1 MSVAEANP
9 QGSEALPSVREL
21 RLGVAREESAFEP
34 VTGATL
40 HVNQGDL
47 LGVVG
52 ESGSGK
58 SLTLRA
64 IAGLLPPAILIRSG
78 EVRVAGIDVPNA
90 KGSELRRLHGEA
102 VGMIFQEPMSAL
114 NPTMRIGEQI
124 AEAARAHKDL
134 SKKASKKRAIEL
146 LEQMGFTE
154 AETRYRLYPHELSGG
169 MRQRVMIVIA
179 LAGEPELLLC
189 DEPTTALDATVT
201 MRVLDLLVG
210 LAKDLNIAI
219 VFVTHD
225 LGVAARIC
233 DRIVVM
239 YAGRMVEE
247 GPALGGA
254 AAAAPPLHAGAA
266 AGGAD
271 PRSEIADLRAIPGSP
286 PAPDETLNG
295 CPFAPRC
302 EFAEPQCLEPVEL
315 VAIGRERMSACRRQE
330 LLGEMAVGADDRA
343 APSLP
348 ARRPRST
355 APASSRSGICGS
367 ASAAAATS
375 S

>member
-1 MSVAEANP
+1 MSGIDPSAGETRTQEQRIAAVAEAAP
-9 QGSEALPSVREL
+9 ADALLSVREL
-21 RLGVAREESAFEP
+21 KLSIGAEEGAFEP

-40 HVNQGDL
+40 HVNKGEL

-64 IAGLLPPAILIRSG
+64 IAGLLPPAIKYRSG
-78 EVRVAGIDVPNA
+78 EVRVAGIDVPHA
-90 KGSELRRLHGEA
+90 EGADLRRLHGEA

-124 AEAARAHKDL
+124 AEAARAHSDL
-134 SKKASKKRAIEL
+134 SKKESKQKAIEL
-146 LEQMGFTE
+146 LERMGFTE
-154 AETRYRLYPHELSGG
+154 AETRYKLYPHELSGG
-169 MRQRVMIVIA
+169 MRQRVMISIA
-179 LAGEPELLLC
+179 LAGEPQVLLC

-219 VFVTHD
+219 IFVTHD

-247 GPALGGA
+247 GPASEVLRR
-254 AAAAPPLHAGAA
+254 
-266 AGGAD
+266 
-271 PRSEIADLRAIPGSP
+271 PRHPYTLALLKAVPTKDSTIEQLRAIPGNP
-286 PAPDETLNG
+286 PAPDEQIEG

-302 EFAEPQCLEPVEL
+302 DFAVPECAEPVEL
-315 VAIGRERMSACRRQE
+315 VAIGPQRMSACRRQE
-330 LLGEMAVGADDRA
+330 LLGAMAKNADGNGKELAGA
-343 APSLP
+343 
-348 ARRPRST
+348 
-355 APASSRSGICGS
+355 
-367 ASAAAATS
+367 
-375 S
+375 

>member
-1 MSVAEANP
+1 MSGIDPSFGETRTQEQRIAAVAAANP
-9 QGSEALPSVREL
+9 DEALLSVREL
-21 RLGVAREESAFEP
+21 KLSIGAEEGAFEP

-40 HVNQGDL
+40 HVNQGEL

-64 IAGLLPPAILIRSG
+64 IAGLLPPAIHYRSG

-90 KGSELRRLHGEA
+90 KGADLRRLHGEVA
-102 VGMIFQEPMSAL
+102 GMIFQEPMSAL
-114 NPTMRIGEQI
+114 NPTMRVGQQI
-124 AEAARAHKDL
+124 AEAARAHRDL
-134 SKKASKKRAIEL
+134 SRKESKKRAIEL
-146 LEQMGFTE
+146 LERMGFTDP
-154 AETRYRLYPHELSGG
+154 ETRYRLYPHQLSGG
-169 MRQRVMIVIA
+169 MRQRVMIAIA

-210 LAKDLNIAI
+210 LAKDLDIAI

-239 YAGRMVEE
+239 YSGRMVEE
-247 GPALGGA
+247 GPAQEVLRR
-254 AAAAPPLHAGAA
+254 
-266 AGGAD
+266 
-271 PRSEIADLRAIPGSP
+271 PRHPYTLALLRAVPTRETTIEELRAIPGNP
-286 PAPDETLNG
+286 PAPDEQIAG

-302 EFAEPQCLEPVEL
+302 EYAIPECAEPVEL
-315 VAIGRERMSACRRQE
+315 IAIGPGRMSACRRQE
-330 LLGEMAVGADDRA
+330 LLEEMAESD
-343 APSLP
+343 
-348 ARRPRST
+348 
-355 APASSRSGICGS
+355 SGKEPEH
-367 ASAAAATS
+367 A
-375 S
+375 

>member
-1 MSVAEANP
+1 MSE
-9 QGSEALPSVREL
+9 GALLSVSEL
-21 RLGVAREESAFEP
+21 RLAIGAGEGAFEP

-40 HVNQGDL
+40 HVNQGEL

-64 IAGLLPPAILIRSG
+64 IAGLLPPTVHYRSG
-78 EVRVAGIDVPNA
+78 AVRVAGIDVPHA
-90 KGSELRRLHGEA
+90 KGEELRRLHGEA

-114 NPTMRIGEQI
+114 NPTMRVGEQI

-134 SKKASKKRAIEL
+134 SRKQSRQKAIEL
-146 LEQMGFTE
+146 LERMGFTE
-154 AETRYRLYPHELSGG
+154 PGTRYRLYPHELSGG
-169 MRQRVMIVIA
+169 MRQRVMIAIA
-179 LAGEPELLLC
+179 LAGEPKLLLC

-210 LAKDLNIAI
+210 LAKDLDIAI

-247 GPALGGA
+247 GPAQEVLRR
-254 AAAAPPLHAGAA
+254 
-266 AGGAD
+266 
-271 PRSEIADLRAIPGSP
+271 PRHPYTLALLRAVPTRETTIEQLRAIPGSP
-286 PAPDETLNG
+286 PAPEEQPPG

-302 EFAEPQCLEPVEL
+302 EYAEPQCAEPVQL
-315 VAIGRERMSACRRQE
+315 VTIGPARMSACRRQA
-330 LLGEMAVGADDRA
+330 LLGQMARPETETREPERA
-343 APSLP
+343 
-348 ARRPRST
+348 
-355 APASSRSGICGS
+355 
-367 ASAAAATS
+367 
-375 S
+375 